1 MTWKALSV
9 KLIWKIIKFPYQVL
23 EFELK
28 SLFYKKMRWKTTP
41 SRSCECIGLN
51 GFGPQKRARGPLP
64 ARGAL
69 LWPPLLLS
77 KIQLEKR
84 ELKPN
89 TMWNKGL
96 LFSELGLDDFITST
110 CQRSTWGHGRRA
122 ETNRIAQ
129 RKRTFGCEVAHLSAF
144 WLIFHESDQHRRSS
158 RRCQWRLTAKW
169 SSKCWYILT
178 RE

>member
-1 MTWKALSV
+1 MK
-9 KLIWKIIKFPYQVL
+9 
-23 EFELK
+23 
-28 SLFYKKMRWKTTP
+28 WKTTP

-51 GFGPQKRARGPLP
+51 GFVIAFSGPQKRARGPLP

-122 ETNRIAQ
+122 ETLNELDKLWVITEYPEKKKTRYIAQ
-129 RKRTFGCEVAHLSAF
+129 WDEDSKIFTVTIRLHKGITTMALYSSCVFVFSGGWRASWGFG
-144 WLIFHESDQHRRSS
+144 
-158 RRCQWRLTAKW
+158 
-169 SSKCWYILT
+169 
-178 RE
+178 